1 MMCQFGIH
9 CRAGHFEGTTSLKK
23 RNMLISKVVET
34 HFVQK
39 IKNKNLK
46 QKIMKKKFNSS
57 KQILPLTLSL
67 YCPLTQVGYDAACR
81 DENESKGE
89 EEQAESQRDLLDESN
104 VTHLLG
110 CLL

>member
-46 QKIMKKKFNSS
+46 QKIMKKSLIQEVQTN
-57 KQILPLTLSL
+57 ISL

-81 DENESKGE
+81 DE
-89 EEQAESQRDLLDESN
+89 
-104 VTHLLG
+104 
-110 CLL
+110 

>member
-1 MMCQFGIH
+1 
-9 CRAGHFEGTTSLKK
+9 
-23 RNMLISKVVET
+23 MLISKVVET

-46 QKIMKKKFNSS
+46 QKIMKNSFI
-57 KQILPLTLSL
+57 QEVQTNIAPHPQFILPTD
-67 YCPLTQVGYDAACR
+67 PGEVFGYDAACR
-81 DENESKGE
+81 DENASKGE